1 MAKVSDPKTE
11 ELLKVMLPNF
21 LTKSPFTMQK
31 FASCSDCCG
40 PCDCYG
46 AGGVGPIA
54 CSSAGAAGGVL
65 GCSTA

>member
-1 MAKVSDPKTE
+1 MAKVEDPAAS

-21 LTKSPFTMQK
+21 LMKSPFTTGK

-40 PCDCYG
+40 PCDCFG
-46 AGGVGPIA
+46 AGGVAPIA

-65 GCSTA
+65 GCTTA